1 MAPEPI
7 PEAVLLFLQREIES
21 VRELETLLAL
31 RASSTTVTA
40 ESLAA
45 RMRSGARWTEQQLEG
60 LHAKGLVAISAAGE
74 GPPCYGYAPRT
85 AELEAIVDAVA
96 DAYDRRRSTVVRV
109 AFGDSGQDVLRT
121 FSDAF
126 RIRRED
132 ED

>member
-7 PEAVLLFLQREIES
+7 PEAVLLFLQREIEIES

-40 ESLAA
+40 EALAA
-45 RMRSGARWTEQQLEG
+45 KMRSGARWTEQQLEG

-85 AELEAIVDAVA
+85 AELEAIVYAVA
-96 DAYDRRRSTVVRV
+96 DAYDQRARPWS
-109 AFGDSGQDVLRT
+109 A
-121 FSDAF
+121 
-126 RIRRED
+126 
-132 ED
+132 